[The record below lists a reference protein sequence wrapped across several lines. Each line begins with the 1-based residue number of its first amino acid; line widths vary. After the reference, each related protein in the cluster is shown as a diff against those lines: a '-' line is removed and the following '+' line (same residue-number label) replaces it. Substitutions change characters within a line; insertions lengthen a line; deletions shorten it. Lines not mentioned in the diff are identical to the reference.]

1 MNTITELIEENER
14 LKNENIS
21 LVNSV
26 IDLLKNNVVYQN
38 FDGSYTASNIPKKI
52 VDNLHVILK
61 KYLKAEKMVNSK

>member
-14 LKNENIS
+14 LKSENIS

-38 FDGSYTASNIPKKI
+38 FDGSYTASNIPKEI

-61 KYLKAEKMVNSK
+61 KYLK